1 MIIYVENTIE
11 RISQFTKWWDSKSH
25 LKLETVLNLEVS
37 ARDSL
42 KQVKIEAQQGSWND
56 QVSSRLL
63 LLEENAICHWCTKN
77 EQLRF
82 VMVMEM
88 LSQNSWRSMFIEH
101 TAKRIT
107 RIDEELKEFGWI
119 LFLKVLDEFGELE
132 GKVVRVS
139 CDLWF
144 WSKVSYD

>member
-1 MIIYVENTIE
+1 
-11 RISQFTKWWDSKSH
+11 
-25 LKLETVLNLEVS
+25 
-37 ARDSL
+37 
-42 KQVKIEAQQGSWND
+42 VKIEAQQGSWND

-132 GKVVRVS
+132 GKTVGIS
-139 CDLWF
+139 CNLWF